1 MLTQA
6 ARYKVFQ
13 LFQSI
18 SENEEIVE
26 EQRQ

>member
-6 ARYKVFQ
+6 ARFKVFQ
-13 LFQSI
+13 LLQSI

-26 EQRQ
+26 E